1 MSDPDNLRRM
11 ADIAQEMGTPLYR
24 RFSEKDTAE
33 KLGVSL
39 PTLRRMRAEGKIAFL
54 RIGDRKVEYFGFQ
67 IVEYLLGSIKEAEWE
82 ESSHESSKSEITGSQ
97 KGAGAKSGTE
107 RGSTTR
113 PAKRDALASALR
125 TLRPRKKS

>member
-11 ADIAQEMGTPLYR
+11 ADIAQEMGTPLYQ
-24 RFSEKDTAE
+24 RFSEKETAE

-67 IVEYLLGSIKEAEWE
+67 IVEYLLGNVREAEWE
-82 ESSHESSKSEITGSQ
+82 ESSPESSRSGTTGSQ
-97 KGAGAKSGTE
+97 KGVGAKSGTGH
-107 RGSTTR
+107 GSKAR
-113 PAKRDALASALR
+113 PGKRDALASALR
-125 TLRPRKKS
+125 TLRPQKKS